1 MFPFFPVLLLAAA
14 PRRGSAGVI
23 TTDEYRKRSADADD
37 VVLLDVRRPDEYYG
51 ASGHLTSSILI
62 PVEQLERRA
71 GELDG
76 YRGRTIVVYC
86 RTGHRSGIAA
96 AMLAERGHTALNM
109 LGGIVEWRSKG
120 FPVEH
125 VAPGAPV

>member
-1 MFPFFPVLLLAAA
+1 MFPLFFLPLLAAA

-23 TTDEYRKRSADADD
+23 TTDEYWRRAAPQGD
-37 VVLLDVRRPDEYYG
+37 VVLLDVRRPDEYHG
-51 ASGHLTSSILI
+51 PSGHLAASVLI

-71 GELDG
+71 GELDAF
-76 YRGRTIVVYC
+76 RGKTIVVYC

-96 AMLAERGHTALNM
+96 SFLAERGHTALNM
-109 LGGIVEWRSKG
+109 LGGIVEWRAKG

-125 VAPGAPV
+125 DPPGASS